1 MDFLDLELEEEEE
14 EREEREEREELL
26 REAEDF
32 RMVGADR
39 GKGRVGW
46 RWFSF
51 APVAASKVFTKMLEG
66 PLTSVSETRPEG
78 RASAAVVKTN
88 TITRWQP
95 TRSKEEQQAT

>member
-39 GKGRVGW
+39 GRDVWGEDGFRC
-46 RWFSF
+46 S
-51 APVAASKVFTKMLEG
+51 PVAASKVFAKM
-66 PLTSVSETRPEG
+66 
-78 RASAAVVKTN
+78 
-88 TITRWQP
+88 
-95 TRSKEEQQAT
+95 

>member
-39 GKGRVGW
+39 GKGRVG
-46 RWFSF
+46 
-51 APVAASKVFTKMLEG
+51 
-66 PLTSVSETRPEG
+66 
-78 RASAAVVKTN
+78 
-88 TITRWQP
+88 
-95 TRSKEEQQAT
+95 

>member
-39 GKGRVGW
+39 GRDVWGEDGFRC
-46 RWFSF
+46 
-51 APVAASKVFTKMLEG
+51 APVAASCCQSKVFKKLINAKA
-66 PLTSVSETRPEG
+66 P
-78 RASAAVVKTN
+78 
-88 TITRWQP
+88 
-95 TRSKEEQQAT
+95 

>member
-51 APVAASKVFTKMLEG
+51 CSCG
-66 PLTSVSETRPEG
+66 C
-78 RASAAVVKTN
+78 
-88 TITRWQP
+88 
-95 TRSKEEQQAT
+95 EQSLHQNA

>member
-39 GKGRVGW
+39 GRDVWGEVGF
-46 RWFSF
+46 RLP
-51 APVAASKVFTKMLEG
+51 PVAASKVFKKEG
-66 PLTSVSETRPEG
+66 PLRL
-78 RASAAVVKTN
+78 
-88 TITRWQP
+88 
-95 TRSKEEQQAT
+95 AT